1 MSGSELPRESRLLV
15 VVPALNE
22 AASVGAVVQDV
33 RAHAAGAQ
41 VLVVDD
47 GSTDRTAE
55 IARAAGALVVRLPI
69 NLGVGG
75 AMRAGFR
82 YAVRHDYDV
91 VVQIDGDGQ
100 HDARHIPDL
109 VAGLTRS
116 DVVIGARFAGA
127 GDYVMRGPRRWAILV
142 LAHLLGRISR
152 TTLTD
157 PTSGYRAA
165 SRRAIRV
172 FAVHYP
178 AEYLGDT
185 VESLVIARRLG
196 LSVSQ
201 VPVAMR
207 PRAQGRASQ
216 GAFSAALY
224 LGRASAAMALAM
236 VRRWPYEEA

>member
-1 MSGSELPRESRLLV
+1 MSTPQLSPGSRLLV
-15 VVPALNE
+15 VVPAWNE
-22 AASVGAVVQDV
+22 AASVGAVVRDI
-33 RAHAAGAQ
+33 RTHAPHAR

-55 IARAAGALVVRLPI
+55 IARAAGASVVRLPI

-82 YAVRHDYDV
+82 YGVRNDYDV
-91 VVQIDGDGQ
+91 AVQIDGDGQ
-100 HDARHIPDL
+100 HDARYISDL
-109 VAGLTRS
+109 VAGLSHS
-116 DVVIGARFAGA
+116 DVVIGARFAGT
-127 GDYVMRGPRRWAILV
+127 GDYVMKGPRRWAVLV
-142 LAHLLGRISR
+142 LAQLLGRISR
-152 TTLTD
+152 TKLTD

-165 SRRAIRV
+165 SRKAMRV

-216 GAFSAALY
+216 GTLSAGLY
-224 LGRASAAMALAM
+224 LGRASAAIALAM
-236 VRRWPYEEA
+236 VRRWPYKEI